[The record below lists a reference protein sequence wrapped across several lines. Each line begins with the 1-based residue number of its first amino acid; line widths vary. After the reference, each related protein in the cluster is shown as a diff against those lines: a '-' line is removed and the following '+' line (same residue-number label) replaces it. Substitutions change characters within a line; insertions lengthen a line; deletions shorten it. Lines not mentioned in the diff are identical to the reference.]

1 MNSMLGKK
9 ILFLFFSAMLAMVA
23 LMMIE
28 GLIKDRLSYQDDAK
42 KSVANAWS
50 GEQQVLGPMLVVPY
64 RYREVKSTWDSKAE
78 KYYNKTLVHSSVLYI
93 IPERLS
99 LNSQMLTEQRA
110 RGIFS
115 FPVYTSQL
123 SLAGEFDLTEFYRLK
138 DAENLVSIDAPYLSI
153 SVSDMR
159 GINNKPALT
168 WQGRQ
173 QKFEA
178 GSQLLFSP
186 QGIHAPLPNLAG
198 SRAEFSFAL
207 SLRGM
212 DTLWFT
218 PIAKDTQVALNA
230 SWAHPNF
237 VGQFLPIERD
247 ITDKDFKANWQI
259 SEFSSNVTQD
269 VASCEEGDCTSLVDN
284 RFGVSLNTPVDIY
297 RQSIR
302 SAKYGLLFVG
312 LTFISF
318 FVFEVVKQLRIHP
331 VQYTLVALSLSVF
344 YLLLIALS
352 EQLGFGWAY
361 LLGTLACVS
370 LLTFYVASILRNLK
384 LGLSFGGF
392 ITLLYGLL
400 YIILSSQDH
409 ALLLGAGLV
418 FIALTIVMATTRHLD
433 WYQLSELAIDKAK
446 SQLPLQSSPQPQ
458 LPPQSAQEQPEL

>member
-1 MNSMLGKK
+1 MKSMLGKK
-9 ILFLFFSAMLAMVA
+9 ILFLGISGILAMVA

-28 GLIKDRLSYQDDAK
+28 GLIHDRLSYQSEAK
-42 KSVANAWS
+42 ESVANAWS
-50 GEQQVLGPMLVVPY
+50 GEQQVLGPILGVPY
-64 RYREVKSTWDSKAE
+64 RYREVKSVWDDKAE
-78 KYYNKTLVHSSVLYI
+78 KYYNKTEVHNSVLYI
-93 IPERLS
+93 IPEQLT

-123 SLAGEFDLTEFYRLK
+123 SLAGEFDLTEFNRLK
-138 DAENLVSIDAPYLSI
+138 NVENVIYIGTPYLAV

-159 GINNKPALT
+159 GINNKPTLT
-168 WQGRQ
+168 WQGGQ
-173 QKFEA
+173 NKFEA

-186 QGIHAPLPNLAG
+186 QGIHAPLPGLTG
-198 SRAEFSFAL
+198 SRASFDFSL

-237 VGQFLPIERD
+237 VGQFLPMERE
-247 ITDKDFKANWQI
+247 ITDNDFKANWQI

-269 VASCEEGDCTSLVDN
+269 VASCQRGSCNDLVDN
-284 RFGVSLNTPVDIY
+284 RFGVSLNTPVDVY

-318 FVFEVVKQLRIHP
+318 FVFEVLKQLKIHP

-392 ITLLYGLL
+392 ITVLYGLL
-400 YIILSSQDH
+400 YVILNSQDH
-409 ALLLGAGLV
+409 ALLLGACLV
-418 FIALTIVMATTRHLD
+418 FIALAVVMAATRHLD
-433 WYQLSELAIDKAK
+433 WYQLGDKTITK
-446 SQLPLQSSPQPQ
+446 DPSST
-458 LPPQSAQEQPEL
+458 EQRVSS